1 MSTCTRYTFLILY
14 KLIMHH
20 GRPAH
25 FDMEGFLESWPRYAA
40 YKVIKVMV
48 TFHNTGTQHKMNH
61 FQVMSTHVTSNEEK
75 CPSKGNFGM
84 LVLLLINL
92 TKIYITKGFV
102 LYVSRAG
109 TKLDPAELMRL
120 FWVRCFSLVI
130 YLREVLGWKHLPHVV
145 FYEEYCSL
153 RMLSSSTCYTVHTD

>member
-1 MSTCTRYTFLILY
+1 
-14 KLIMHH
+14 
-20 GRPAH
+20 
-25 FDMEGFLESWPRYAA
+25 
-40 YKVIKVMV
+40 MV

-84 LVLLLINL
+84 LVLLLITL

-145 FYEEYCSL
+145 FYEEYCKQFTYAIFINMLHCTYRLNQVIIRLSRKLRKDSL
-153 RMLSSSTCYTVHTD
+153 YGDGMNWFHVT